1 MNTGLKFVTAED
13 AGTYLSNPSRFE
25 GSTKDQKVIRSGSSA

>member
-1 MNTGLKFVTAED
+1 MNTGLKFVTAQD